1 MPQSKLHLSPE
12 HRKALR
18 IALVYFVVSAI
29 WILVSDEL
37 VARVF
42 RTLSDWQLMS
52 QAKGITFVV
61 VTGLILYVTV
71 LRSLRSV
78 RKSQAA
84 LEESERLFASFMENL
99 PVAAFLKTME
109 GRLLY
114 VNDYWRDH
122 FYSNDNWREISPKD
136 FLEQYAVEVFRA
148 DDRTVVETG
157 QPVERTIHLTTLGRE
172 ADWLIKRFLVLSSE
186 GGERLVGG
194 FAVDITD
201 RIRLEEQLRQAAKME
216 AVGLLAGGVAHDF
229 NNLLTVING
238 YAEILARRTR
248 EESLLHPVKEIKKAG
263 ERAAALTQ
271 QLLAFSRRQI
281 LTPEEVDLNAVVD
294 GVHSI
299 LLRLIGERIRLEVSR
314 EPGLFPVEADRVQLE
329 QVLMNFAVNA
339 RDAMPDGGTLSIST
353 KSVKMRDDAQEG
365 GTDLPPGDYVQV
377 TVADTGCGMDEKT
390 MARVFEPFFTT
401 KERGRGTGLGLST
414 VYGIVKQSGGA
425 VSVSSTPGKG
435 SMFSVYLPRA
445 QGGAPKRLV
454 ADEVRQEGTESILLV
469 EDERS
474 VRDLL
479 SEVLERLGYKV
490 LSAESGEAAIALMQ
504 EDNRTVDL
512 LVTDVVM
519 PGMSGPEMV
528 RVLRKMKP
536 SLRVIYITGY
546 SEEAM
551 AGEWRLEQG
560 DKLIQKPFSSTE
572 LAREIRAILAA
583 K

>member
-1 MPQSKLHLSPE
+1 
-12 HRKALR
+12 
-18 IALVYFVVSAI
+18 
-29 WILVSDEL
+29 
-37 VARVF
+37 
-42 RTLSDWQLMS
+42 
-52 QAKGITFVV
+52 
-61 VTGLILYVTV
+61 
-71 LRSLRSV
+71 
-78 RKSQAA
+78 
-84 LEESERLFASFMENL
+84 
-99 PVAAFLKTME
+99 
-109 GRLLY
+109 
-114 VNDYWRDH
+114 
-122 FYSNDNWREISPKD
+122 
-136 FLEQYAVEVFRA
+136 
-148 DDRTVVETG
+148 
-157 QPVERTIHLTTLGRE
+157 
-172 ADWLIKRFLVLSSE
+172 
-186 GGERLVGG
+186 
-194 FAVDITD
+194 
-201 RIRLEEQLRQAAKME
+201 
-216 AVGLLAGGVAHDF
+216 
-229 NNLLTVING
+229 VING